1 MSTNCERR
9 RDVGA
14 VQLAESTS
22 SYSTSAVRCCAH
34 SEQVNMSRLQP
45 GVPAREMSY
54 SRIARPQLGQA
65 GVLPTGC
72 SDDLNK
78 LNWGMAPLLALPTNS
93 KHRNL
98 FRDWFATVCVSS
110 WRELM
115 SALPLES
122 GHLQR
127 TSRCQLSANSGHA
140 SPHYSITSSAMESTP
155 AGMARRSAL
164 AVVRLMT
171 NSNLVDCSTGR
182 SAGFAPL
189 RIRPV

>member
-1 MSTNCERR
+1 MHAREATNCERR

-14 VQLAESTS
+14 LQLAESTS

-45 GVPAREMSY
+45 GVLVGEMSD

-93 KHRNL
+93 Q
-98 FRDWFATVCVSS
+98 
-110 WRELM
+110 
-115 SALPLES
+115 
-122 GHLQR
+122 QR
-127 TSRCQLSANSGHA
+127 
-140 SPHYSITSSAMESTP
+140 PP
-155 AGMARRSAL
+155 
-164 AVVRLMT
+164 
-171 NSNLVDCSTGR
+171 
-182 SAGFAPL
+182 
-189 RIRPV
+189 

>member
-115 SALPLES
+115 SALPLEADI
-122 GHLQR
+122 
-127 TSRCQLSANSGHA
+127 CSAQADVS
-140 SPHYSITSSAMESTP
+140 
-155 AGMARRSAL
+155 
-164 AVVRLMT
+164 
-171 NSNLVDCSTGR
+171 
-182 SAGFAPL
+182 
-189 RIRPV
+189 